1 MISPPLP
8 PFPRTLPAQLNPVH
22 FNLNIII
29 TIVIIVTTIVVIIVI
44 IILIAIVIVII
55 SPVDDVHRWKG
66 GQEILLDLLLPPRL
80 RPLTIVQ
87 IMMVMVMVMVMVLVM
102 VVVND
107 HGMSTCCYPEGS
119 SPTENSLQRCSC
131 LSELISF
138 IVLIII
144 FTTCIIIFIMIFII
158 VIIIMITTFRM
169 IISSS
174 ALMALEDFFRS
185 CAEFG
190 LLVGTAARALSPFFA
205 KSKELFLEKIL
216 LANEQILLTI
226 LKKHFLANVMI
237 TSEGR

>member
-29 TIVIIVTTIVVIIVI
+29 TIVIIVTTIVVII
-44 IILIAIVIVII
+44 ILIAIVIVMI

-87 IMMVMVMVMVMVLVM
+87 IMMVMVMVMVLVM

-131 LSELISF
+131 LSKLISF
-138 IVLIII
+138 IVLLII

-158 VIIIMITTFRM
+158 VIMITTFRM

-205 KSKELFLEKIL
+205 KSKSYF
-216 LANEQILLTI
+216 
-226 LKKHFLANVMI
+226 
-237 TSEGR
+237 

>member
-29 TIVIIVTTIVVIIVI
+29 TIVIIVTAIVVIIVI
-44 IILIAIVIVII
+44 IILIAIVIVMI

-80 RPLTIVQ
+80 RPLMIVQ
-87 IMMVMVMVMVMVLVM
+87 IMMVVVLVM
-102 VVVND
+102 VND

-158 VIIIMITTFRM
+158 IIMITTFRM

-205 KSKELFLEKIL
+205 KSNSYF
-216 LANEQILLTI
+216 
-226 LKKHFLANVMI
+226 
-237 TSEGR
+237 

>member
-29 TIVIIVTTIVVIIVI
+29 TIVIIVTTIVVII
-44 IILIAIVIVII
+44 ILIAIVIVMI

-66 GQEILLDLLLPPRL
+66 GQEILLGLLLPPRL

-87 IMMVMVMVMVMVLVM
+87 IMVVLVIVMVMVMVLVM
-102 VVVND
+102 VND
-107 HGMSTCCYPEGS
+107 HGMPTCCYPEGS

-138 IVLIII
+138 IVLLII

-158 VIIIMITTFRM
+158 VIMITTFRM

-205 KSKELFLEKIL
+205 KSKSYF
-216 LANEQILLTI
+216 
-226 LKKHFLANVMI
+226 
-237 TSEGR
+237 